1 MALSDKP
8 TPPRHIAI
16 IMDGNG
22 RWAKKRGLPRTAGHA
37 AGAEAFRRIAN
48 YCRTLGVEYLTV
60 YAFSTENWKRS
71 AEEVAGIMKLLRRYL
86 EEALRDM
93 EKNRVRFCFF
103 GDLTKLSPDLQALCD
118 RAARQSE
125 DYDVQVN
132 FCLNYGGRDEIVQAA
147 RRFAQ
152 DVKNG
157 IRKPEEL
164 SEELLSDYLY
174 SAGVPDPELIIRPSG
189 EMRTSNFLLW
199 QSAYSE
205 YVFMNV
211 LWPDFSPSDLDQ
223 AIEEYHRRNRR
234 FGGVWSIKTYEN
246 PCHFGG
252 GAGTDSVFDCSGGS
266 GQCGGGNSGYAAC
279 HRRL

>member
-1 MALSDKP
+1 MALSENL

-22 RWAKKRGLPRTAGHA
+22 RWAKQRGLPRTAGHA
-37 AGAEAFRRIAN
+37 AGAETFRRIAN

-71 AEEVAGIMKLLRRYL
+71 ADEVAGIMKLLRRYL

-103 GDLTKLSPDLQALCD
+103 GDLTKLSPELQALCD
-118 RAARQSE
+118 RAQKQSE

-147 RRFAQ
+147 RRFAR
-152 DVKNG
+152 DVADGKCQ
-157 IRKPEEL
+157 PEEL
-164 SEELLSDYLY
+164 TEELLATYLY
-174 SAGVPDPELIIRPSG
+174 SADVPDPELIIRPSG
-189 EMRTSNFLLW
+189 EKRTSNFLLW

-211 LWPDFSPSDLDQ
+211 LWPDFSPEDLDA

-234 FGGVWSIKTYEN
+234 FGGV
-246 PCHFGG
+246 
-252 GAGTDSVFDCSGGS
+252 
-266 GQCGGGNSGYAAC
+266 
-279 HRRL
+279 